1 MGCVPQ
7 CLFSLFDKL
16 ILYQKLFSTILLC
29 KMIIITVII
38 AFFYY
43 FVELPFS
50 ALHQY

>member
-1 MGCVPQ
+1 MGSVPQ
-7 CLFSLFDKL
+7 CIFSFFDKL

-29 KMIIITVII
+29 KVIIITVFI

-50 ALHQY
+50 ALHHY